1 MSDYCLIIAGIKIV
15 YTFAEP
21 KHTTMTHKNKIR
33 FVKALVLIGCLIALM
48 FFLPVIVNLSILLL
62 IFAGGCY
69 EIATSKLNDHA
80 DI

>member
-1 MSDYCLIIAGIKIV
+1 MTRKNQIRLI
-15 YTFAEP
+15 
-21 KHTTMTHKNKIR
+21 
-33 FVKALVLIGCLIALM
+33 KALVLIGCLIALM
-48 FFLPVIVNLSILLL
+48 FFLPVIVNFSILLL

>member
-1 MSDYCLIIAGIKIV
+1 
-15 YTFAEP
+15 
-21 KHTTMTHKNKIR
+21 MTHKNKIR